1 MGPKLKFAQRI
12 KLLGRNWFDVTCR
25 DVMQFPSG
33 ELYEPWNKGQT
44 WKQTTVNS
52 GGEDFCHCD
61 GPMVFLL
68 KLLSHNVRMENVRV
82 CWHPVSEEL
91 YSLSKFLSNGNWMYG
106 INYIVFFSKL
116 ISFWKR
122 DKGGCII
129 YICYSRNGNKL
140 EFVKWNIFFFIKMKE
155 WMDCL
160 IKFHNWKVT

>member
-1 MGPKLKFAQRI
+1 
-12 KLLGRNWFDVTCR
+12 
-25 DVMQFPSG
+25 MQFPSG

-91 YSLSKFLSNGNWMYG
+91 YSLSKFLSNVKIGCTES
-106 INYIVFFSKL
+106 IILFFS
-116 ISFWKR
+116 
-122 DKGGCII
+122 
-129 YICYSRNGNKL
+129 RN
-140 EFVKWNIFFFIKMKE
+140 
-155 WMDCL
+155 
-160 IKFHNWKVT
+160 